1 MADAKTDTNSSVE
14 SLRDDMDK
22 LRQDFAQLSQHLR
35 GAGSEAAETAR
46 RRVETTAKQAGD
58 AARENWQQGC
68 SALDTEIRERP
79 LTVLGIAFAAGVVI
93 GRVFVR

>member
-1 MADAKTDTNSSVE
+1 MADAKTETNSSVDA
-14 SLRDDMDK
+14 LRSDFDQ

-46 RRVETTAKQAGD
+46 QRVENTAKRAGD

-68 SALDTEIRERP
+68 SALDAEIRERP

-93 GRVFVR
+93 GRLFGR